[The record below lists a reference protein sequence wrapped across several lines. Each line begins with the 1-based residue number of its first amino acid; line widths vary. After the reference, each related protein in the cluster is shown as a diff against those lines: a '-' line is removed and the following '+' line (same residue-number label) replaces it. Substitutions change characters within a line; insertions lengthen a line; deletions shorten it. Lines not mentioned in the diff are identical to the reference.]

1 MLPNI
6 FMLLLFSPASFRK
19 FNKTIYKKVK
29 NLLKNPCSKRESS
42 AHFMRL
48 ENHWLMINSC
58 TRLTQQ
64 NNFWNIPAAIQKE
77 DKQQDFFIFNSY
89 ILQTK
94 TDQKYRFPS
103 FQILKATA
111 SKLQN
116 NEKIT
121 ESSVN
126 FFLFSTYRRE
136 SGAEMSLTYGAGA
149 QLCQ

>member
-1 MLPNI
+1 MNDK
-6 FMLLLFSPASFRK
+6 FMHQINTTKQF
-19 FNKTIYKKVK
+19 
-29 NLLKNPCSKRESS
+29 LKNHYSHSKRR
-42 AHFMRL
+42 HP
-48 ENHWLMINSC
+48 
-58 TRLTQQ
+58 TG
-64 NNFWNIPAAIQKE
+64 
-77 DKQQDFFIFNSY
+77 FFIFNSY